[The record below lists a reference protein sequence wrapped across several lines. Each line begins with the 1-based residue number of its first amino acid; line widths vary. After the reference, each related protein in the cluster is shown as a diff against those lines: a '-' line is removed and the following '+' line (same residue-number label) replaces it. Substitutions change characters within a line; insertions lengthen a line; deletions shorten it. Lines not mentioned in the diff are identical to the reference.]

1 MIDHGRYEKQSIVY
15 FIPGPSNYSVKI
27 YVNNRNRNLSMDLS
41 NWIRTER
48 NGEFKIQV
56 SF

>member
-1 MIDHGRYEKQSIVY
+1 MDDTEKQSIVY
-15 FIPGPSNYSVKI
+15 FISGPSNYSVKI